1 MIICGSYIF
10 DFNVSKD
17 MKKRDITKEVAV
29 GKVTIHSRLTLIVEQ
44 VKVITTL
51 NISKHYTP

>member
-17 MKKRDITKEVAV
+17 MKKKGYNKR
-29 GKVTIHSRLTLIVEQ
+29 GGSRKGNNTF
-44 VKVITTL
+44 TSNT
-51 NISKHYTP
+51 NC